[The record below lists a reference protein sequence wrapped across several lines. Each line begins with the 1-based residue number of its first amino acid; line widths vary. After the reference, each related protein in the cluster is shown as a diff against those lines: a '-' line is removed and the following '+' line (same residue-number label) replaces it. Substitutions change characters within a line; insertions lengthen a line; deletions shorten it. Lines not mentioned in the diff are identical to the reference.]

1 MNFTEES
8 QSHFA
13 RISYCELLVR
23 NQIHSAL
30 GSCRRLKLKMF
41 WYFLPSNIL
50 ISKTYRNL
58 FKLHLKFTPNDLMN
72 VRYGWYFCVFHEKG
86 PDISAF
92 VKRFQPIPAH
102 SSLFQTNPA
111 YSGLFHPIPSYS
123 SLFQSIPAYYS
134 LLQRSP
140 AFSSLF
146 QPILALF
153 QCIEAFTSLF
163 QPTPSYSSIFH
174 PIPAYFSLLQP
185 SPAHSSP
192 WEAIPAYSRPF

>member
-92 VKRFQPIPAH
+92 VKRFQPILAYF
-102 SSLFQTNPA
+102 SLIPPIMA
-111 YSGLFHPIPSYS
+111 YSILFHPI
-123 SLFQSIPAYYS
+123 LAY
-134 LLQRSP
+134 
-140 AFSSLF
+140 SSLF
-146 QPILALF
+146 QPI
-153 QCIEAFTSLF
+153 TVYSSLF
-163 QPTPSYSSIFH
+163 QP
-174 PIPAYFSLLQP
+174 L
-185 SPAHSSP
+185 
-192 WEAIPAYSRPF
+192 PAYSNHIPAFSSLSTHSCFRASVNRGGYRSRKFKFFAVFVDILL